1 MGSNWGSGR
10 GGGSCEKGWME
21 EDGREAPVRREC
33 CAGGEVDTAEYMII
47 ATIHEMK
54 RLHALAELANLTMTL
69 DFDLAIFLASFAS
82 SICRGYWGES

>member
-33 CAGGEVDTAEYMII
+33 CAEGEVNTAVYV
-47 ATIHEMK
+47 HDYS
-54 RLHALAELANLTMTL
+54 NNN
-69 DFDLAIFLASFAS
+69 S
-82 SICRGYWGES
+82 